1 LTEEPL
7 WASPPSRPIYNP
19 AMDRYRQAINVAI
32 VLLIAAAVFLIPG
45 GGRAASTF
53 EGVLLV
59 GFGVGFGYLGLR
71 MYREYRVSLHGLG
84 DRYRAALY
92 GAVALVAFLVL
103 GQKHLWETSLGT
115 LAWFALVLLA
125 LYGFGIVYRR
135 WRSY

>member
-1 LTEEPL
+1 ME
-7 WASPPSRPIYNP
+7 
-19 AMDRYRQAINVAI
+19 RYRQAINVAI
-32 VLLIAAAVFLIPG
+32 VLLIAAAVFALPG
-45 GGRAASTF
+45 GSRAATTF

-84 DRYRAALY
+84 DRYRGALY
-92 GAVALVAFLVL
+92 GSLALVAFLVL
-103 GQKHLWETSLGT
+103 GQKHLWQTSLGT